1 MVSSWL
7 TLRDSTS
14 GSTQGWDPTV
24 SAQGGVSLQTSTV
37 NKSETPLDSS
47 VIRMECPVITLC

>member
-7 TLRDSTS
+7 TLRDATS
-14 GSTQGWDPTV
+14 GYTQGWDPTV

-37 NKSETPLDSS
+37 NKSETSLDSS